1 MGQKKLLLLLLTVF
15 VGGTLF
21 ATGMA
26 EDSETE
32 PLIVGMELQFPPFE
46 MTDPNGE
53 PTGISVDMAYAF
65 GEYLGRPVEIRNIE
79 WTGLIPALRTGSVDI
94 VISSMTITPER
105 DEQIDFSIPYVQAGL
120 TLLVSADSPVQGEDD
135 LNESGIVLAVKSG
148 TTGAITAQEKFPNAE
163 IRVFD
168 TVTACVLEVAQGKA
182 DAFIYDALTV
192 YENWQNNPDTTRPVF
207 QSIEGTFGDWG
218 AGLPEGSDLKPEID
232 AFIREFRRNG
242 GFDRLGEKYLGD
254 IQAVFEE
261 EGVSFFFDIE
271 E

>member
-1 MGQKKLLLLLLTVF
+1 MGQKKLMLLLLTVF

-21 ATGMA
+21 ATGHQ
-26 EDSETE
+26 EEGVE
-32 PLIVGMELQFPPFE
+32 PLVVGMELQFPPFE

-53 PTGISVDMAYAF
+53 PTGISVDIAYAF

-79 WTGLIPALRTGSVDI
+79 WTGLIPALRTGGVDV

-120 TLLVSADSPVQGEDD
+120 TLLVSTDSTVRGEAD
-135 LNESGIVLAVKSG
+135 LNDSGIVLAVKSG
-148 TTGAITAQEKFPNAE
+148 TTGSITAQEKFPNAE

-168 TVTACVLEVAQGKA
+168 TVAACVLEVAQGKA

-192 YENWQNNPDTTRPVF
+192 YENWRNNPATTRPVF
-207 QSIEGTFGDWG
+207 ESIEGTFGYWG

-242 GFDRLGEKYLGD
+242 GFDRLAATYLGD
-254 IQAVFEE
+254 IQSVFEE
-261 EGVSFFFDIE
+261 EGVAFFFDVE